1 MRLAQG
7 LLLVLFKGAFL
18 VESRTMRKEQ
28 RVTAKSAQILTVF
41 AQAIDSSLR
50 DSLVTSVAR
59 LDF

>member
-41 AQAIDSSLR
+41 A
-50 DSLVTSVAR
+50 
-59 LDF
+59 